1 MFKKVKKFLC
11 LCCTILLL
19 TSGCGKKNSVD
30 VVKEFSNRV
39 NDTKS
44 YVLKGTMEI
53 YSDEDTFTYSVEANY
68 LKDNYYKVKLVNQ
81 TNNHEQVILRN
92 QDGVYVITPS
102 LNKSFK
108 FQSEWP
114 DNSSQSYLL
123 KAIVTDLTKDAETS
137 METVDSKYV
146 VKSKVNYPNNSD
158 LSYQKVTIDKDMNL
172 NKVEVYNSSDA
183 LKIKVNVG
191 SVDLKAGL
199 SESDF
204 KLEDYMKDTNSSQNN
219 NSSNNNNNQSSAN
232 NGNSN
237 SSTNNNNNS
246 NDQNNSQ
253 NNQKCTEGDESCK
266 ENVTC
271 DPKKEDCTTKNTPS
285 KDKTTGVLED
295 IVYPLYIP
303 SNTYLSGKD
312 KVDTDNGER
321 VILTFGGDKSFV
333 LVEEVAVASNEFEII
348 PVYGDPLML
357 NDTIAALSENSL
369 YWTSNQVSYYLAGND
384 LTTDEILNIAKNMN
398 QTSSVV
404 SGSISNEK

>member
-1 MFKKVKKFLC
+1 MKKFWC
-11 LCCTILLL
+11 LCAAILLM
-19 TSGCGKKNSVD
+19 TTGCGKKDSAD
-30 VVKEFSNRV
+30 VVKEFTNTV
-39 NDTKS
+39 NNSKS

-68 LKDNYYKVKLVNQ
+68 LKDNFYKVLLVNQ

-92 QDGVYVITPS
+92 NDGVYVITPS

-123 KAIVTDLTKDAETS
+123 KAIITDMNNDAEVS
-137 METVDSKYV
+137 MEQVDSKYV

-158 LSYQKVTIDKDMNL
+158 LIYQKVTLDKDMNL
-172 NKVEVYNSSDA
+172 NKVEVYNASDA
-183 LKIKVNVG
+183 LKVKVTVG

-199 SESDF
+199 SEDDF
-204 KLEDYMKDTNSSQNN
+204 KLEDFVKETDNG
-219 NSSNNNNNQSSAN
+219 SSNNNEANN

-237 SSTNNNNNS
+237 NNTGNNS
-246 NDQNNSQ
+246 ASSNES
-253 NNQKCTEGDESCK
+253 KCDEDDETCK
-266 ENVTC
+266 KEETC
-271 DPKKEDCTTKNTPS
+271 DPA
-285 KDKTTGVLED
+285 KDKNCKNEAESKCEGSNCKSTTTGKLED
-295 IVYPLYIP
+295 IIYPLYIP

-333 LVEEVAVASNEFEII
+333 LVEEAAMASNEFEII

-357 NDTIAALSENSL
+357 NDTVAALSENSL
-369 YWTSNQVSYYLAGND
+369 YWTSNNVSYYLAGND
-384 LTTDEILNIAKNMN
+384 LTRDEILNIAKNMN
-398 QTSSVV
+398 QATSVV
-404 SGSISNEK
+404 SGPVSNEK

>member
-1 MFKKVKKFLC
+1 MKKFLC
-11 LCCTILLL
+11 LCSMILLL
-19 TSGCGKKNSVD
+19 TTGCGKMEASD
-30 VVKEFSNRV
+30 VVKEFTNQV
-39 NDTKS
+39 NDSKS

-68 LKDNYYKVKLVNQ
+68 LKDNFYKVLLVNQ

-92 QDGVYVITPS
+92 NDGVYVITPS

-123 KAIVTDLTKDAETS
+123 RAIVNDFTKDADLS
-137 METVDSKYV
+137 MEEVDSKYV
-146 VKSKVNYPNNSD
+146 IKSKVNYPNNSD
-158 LSYQKVTIDKDMNL
+158 LVYQKVTLDKDMNL
-172 NKVEVYNSSDA
+172 NRVEVFNSSDVV
-183 LKIKVNVG
+183 KIKVNVN

-199 SESDF
+199 SEDDF
-204 KLEDYMKDTNSSQNN
+204 KLEDFVKETP
-219 NSSNNNNNQSSAN
+219 SNNTPKTNTDDK
-232 NGNSN
+232 NS
-237 SSTNNNNNS
+237 
-246 NDQNNSQ
+246 DE
-253 NNQKCTEGDESCK
+253 CDESDTTCK
-266 ENVTC
+266 NKTENSTC
-271 DPKKEDCTTKNTPS
+271 EGSNCKTN
-285 KDKTTGVLED
+285 DKTTGVLED

-333 LVEEVAVASNEFEII
+333 LVEEVATISKEFEII

-369 YWTSNQVSYYLAGND
+369 YWTSNNVSYYLAGSD
-384 LTTDEILNIAKNMN
+384 LSSEEILNIARNMN
-398 QTSSVV
+398 QSTSVV
-404 SGSISNEK
+404 SGSINEK

>member
-19 TSGCGKKNSVD
+19 TTGCGKKNSVD

-146 VKSKVNYPNNSD
+146 IKSKVNYPNNTD
-158 LSYQKVTIDKDMNL
+158 LTYQKVTLDKDMNL

-191 SVDLKAGL
+191 SIDFKAGL
-199 SESDF
+199 SDSDF
-204 KLEDYMKDTNSSQNN
+204 KLEDYIKESDNTQNN
-219 NSSNNNNNQSSAN
+219 NS
-232 NGNSN
+232 GSN
-237 SSTNNNNNS
+237 SSTNQNNANQNSNENGNNS
-246 NDQNNSQ
+246 NN
-253 NNQKCTEGDESCK
+253 KTEECKDGDETCK
-266 ENVTC
+266 NNNASC
-271 DPKKEDCTTKNTPS
+271 DPKKEDCTKNNTTK

-321 VILTFGGDKSFV
+321 VILTFGGDKNFV

-398 QTSSVV
+398 QSSSVV
-404 SGSISNEK
+404 SGSITNEK

>member
-1 MFKKVKKFLC
+1 MKKFLC

-19 TSGCGKKNSVD
+19 TTGCGKKSSVD
-30 VVKEFSNRV
+30 VVKEFSSRV

-114 DNSSQSYLL
+114 NNSSQSYLL
-123 KAIVTDLTKDAETS
+123 KAIITDLEKDAETS

-146 VKSKVNYPNNSD
+146 IKSKVNYPNNSD
-158 LSYQKVTIDKDMNL
+158 LSYQKVTLDKDMNL

-191 SVDLKAGL
+191 SIDLKAGL
-199 SESDF
+199 SDSDF
-204 KLEDYMKDTNSSQNN
+204 KLEDYVKEPQDNPNN
-219 NSSNNNNNQSSAN
+219 NTSNSNNATN
-232 NGNSN
+232 NG
-237 SSTNNNNNS
+237 NNNS
-246 NDQNNSQ
+246 NDSNTNS
-253 NNQKCTEGDESCK
+253 NECKEGDKDCK
-266 ENVTC
+266 PNVAC
-271 DPKKEDCTTKNTPS
+271 DPKKENCTEKNTTS

-321 VILTFGGDKSFV
+321 VILTFGGDKNFV

-384 LTTDEILNIAKNMN
+384 LTTEEILNIAKNMN
-398 QTSSVV
+398 QSSSVV
-404 SGSISNEK
+404 SGNVSNEK